1 MDGFQGKLRQS
12 LQFRLSAWLCGV
24 IAMIAVAGGIV
35 SFLSAFQEAIELQ
48 DDQLRQMAA
57 LFDGQQLPVP
67 SAAPHVDK
75 LEGDPDS
82 RVMVQWLRPA
92 SATFVKPTGALSGLP
107 ANLSDGIQTTKL
119 GGTSWRVFVKT
130 VAPGARVAI
139 GQRTE
144 VRDEIARD
152 SAQRTLMPF
161 LILIPVLLLLVGGL
175 IRNMFRPLK
184 TMALELDRRSEQ
196 DLREV
201 APAHLPSEV
210 RPFVVAINRLL
221 SRVGQ
226 SVSMQRRFV
235 ADAAHELRSPLTA
248 LSLQAEQLDAADM
261 SAHARERLAVLRS
274 GIRRTRSLLDQ
285 LLTLARVQDSSRER
299 TQTVSVQQV
308 FRQVLEDLMPLAEV
322 KDIDAGVVG
331 AQDASVMA
339 PEADLKTLVKNL
351 VDNAIRY
358 TPSGG
363 QINLSVR
370 TNEGQ
375 VTLQVTD
382 TGPGIAPEE
391 RQRVFDPFYRIVGQ
405 DEVGSGLGLSIVQTI
420 ADRFD
425 AKIDIGYAS
434 EPTQSGLRIA
444 VAFPASASVAP
455 ENPSPRPMN
464 PAK

>member
-1 MDGFQGKLRQS
+1 MDGFQGKLSRS
-12 LQFRLSAWLCGV
+12 LQFRLSAWLCLV
-24 IAMIAVAGGIV
+24 ILAIAVAAGIF
-35 SFLSAFQEAIELQ
+35 SYLSAFQEAIELQ

-57 LFDGQQLPVP
+57 LIHRQQLPLTP
-67 SAAPHVDK
+67 APPMDP
-75 LEGDPDS
+75 LDGDPQS
-82 RVMVQWLRPA
+82 RVLVRLLPSPGAHPPEPA
-92 SATFVKPTGALSGLP
+92 GLLP
-107 ANLSDGIQTTKL
+107 DVPVNLPDGIHTL
-119 GGTSWRVFVKT
+119 RSGRTSWRVVIKT
-130 VAPGARVAI
+130 LAPGSRVAV

-152 SAQRTLMPF
+152 SAQRTLTPF

-184 TMALELDRRSEQ
+184 TMARDLDRRSEQ

-201 APAHLPSEV
+201 TPAHLPSEI

-299 TQTVSVQQV
+299 TQMVSVQQV

-322 KDIDAGVVG
+322 KNIDVGVVG
-331 AQDASVMA
+331 TQDARVTA

-363 QINLSVR
+363 QINLSVHAS
-370 TNEGQ
+370 EGQ
-375 VTLQVTD
+375 VILQVTD

-391 RQRVFDPFYRIVGQ
+391 RQRVFDPFYRVVGQ

-420 ADRFD
+420 ADRLE
-425 AKIDIGYAS
+425 AKIDLGYAS

-444 VAFPASASVAP
+444 VTFPQAANIAP
-455 ENPSPRPMN
+455 GHPSPQPMN

>member
-12 LQFRLSAWLCGV
+12 LQFRLSAWLCLV
-24 IAMIAVAGGIV
+24 ILAIAVAAGV
-35 SFLSAFQEAIELQ
+35 FSYLSAFQEAIELQ

-57 LFDGQQLPVP
+57 LIQRQQLPVT
-67 SAAPHVDK
+67 SAPPADPLD
-75 LEGDPDS
+75 GDPQS
-82 RVMVQWLRPA
+82 RVVVQLLPSPGAQTPEPA
-92 SATFVKPTGALSGLP
+92 SLLSDVPAGLP
-107 ANLSDGIQTTKL
+107 DGIQTL
-119 GGTSWRVFVKT
+119 RSSHTSWRVVIKT
-130 VAPGARVAI
+130 LASGSRVAV

-184 TMALELDRRSEQ
+184 TMALDIDRRSEQ

-201 APAHLPSEV
+201 ANAHLPSEI

-221 SRVGQ
+221 LRVAQ

-274 GIRRTRSLLDQ
+274 GIRRTRGLLDQ
-285 LLTLARVQDSSRER
+285 LLTLARVQDSSRGR

-308 FRQVLEDLMPLAEV
+308 FRQVLEDLMPLADV
-322 KDIDAGVVG
+322 KNIDVGVEG
-331 AQDASVMA
+331 AQDARVTA
-339 PEADLKTLVKNL
+339 HEADLKTLVKNL

-358 TPSGG
+358 TPNEGR
-363 QINLSVR
+363 INLSVH
-370 TNEGQ
+370 TNGRD
-375 VTLQVTD
+375 VILQVTD
-382 TGPGIAPEE
+382 TGPGIAPQE
-391 RQRVFDPFYRIVGQ
+391 RLRVFDPFYRVLGH

-420 ADRFD
+420 ADRLE
-425 AKIDIGYAS
+425 AKIDLGYAN
-434 EPTQSGLRIA
+434 EPTQSGLRVSVTFPTMASIA
-444 VAFPASASVAP
+444 AGNS
-455 ENPSPRPMN
+455 SPQPTN

>member
-12 LQFRLSAWLCGV
+12 LQFRLSAWLCLV
-24 IAMIAVAGGIV
+24 ILAIAVAAGV
-35 SFLSAFQEAIELQ
+35 FSYLSAFREAIELQ

-57 LFDGQQLPVP
+57 LIHRQQLPLIP
-67 SAAPHVDK
+67 ASPADPLD
-75 LEGDPDS
+75 GDPQS
-82 RVMVQWLRPA
+82 RVVVQLLPSPGASTSEPAGLLSDLPA
-92 SATFVKPTGALSGLP
+92 SLP
-107 ANLSDGIQTTKL
+107 DGIRTL
-119 GGTSWRVFVKT
+119 NSGHTSWRVVIKSLASGSRIA
-130 VAPGARVAI
+130 V

-184 TMALELDRRSEQ
+184 AMALDLDRRSEQ

-201 APAHLPSEV
+201 ASSHLPLEI

-221 SRVGQ
+221 SRVAQ

-248 LSLQAEQLDAADM
+248 LSLQAEQLEAADM
-261 SAHARERLAVLRS
+261 SAHARERLAVLRG
-274 GIRRTRSLLDQ
+274 GIRRTRGLLDQ
-285 LLTLARVQDSSRER
+285 LLMLARVQDSSRVR
-299 TQTVSVQQV
+299 TRAVSVQQV

-322 KDIDAGVVG
+322 KNIDVGVEG
-331 AQDASVMA
+331 TQDARVTA

-358 TPSGG
+358 TPNGG
-363 QINLSVR
+363 RINLSVHA
-370 TNEGQ
+370 NGGN
-375 VTLQVTD
+375 VILQVTD
-382 TGPGIAPEE
+382 TGPGIAPQE
-391 RQRVFDPFYRIVGQ
+391 RQRVFDPFYRVLGH

-420 ADRFD
+420 ADRLG
-425 AKIDIGYAS
+425 AKIDLDYAS

-444 VAFPASASVAP
+444 VTFP
-455 ENPSPRPMN
+455 ENGGLCRQTSQETP
-464 PAK
+464 